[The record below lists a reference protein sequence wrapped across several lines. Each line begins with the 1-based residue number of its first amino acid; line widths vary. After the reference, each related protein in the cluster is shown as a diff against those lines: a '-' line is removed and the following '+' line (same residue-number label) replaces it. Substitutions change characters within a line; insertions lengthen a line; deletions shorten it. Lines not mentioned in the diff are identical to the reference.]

1 MATHSRGGEAIAV
14 EFNYLIVPQNSC
26 NNCSKQL
33 QTCSEKRSHAGK
45 CRQRLNLSRTIRPN
59 CAWNSPR
66 ESGEREQH
74 LIVVSCCLLI
84 LLCACVRPC
93 LRAKTK
99 TKTQKRS
106 YSYCAFCFRTRLS
119 HCESGGKERKK
130 LIEWAIEK
138 PVREMNSKR
147 KRESKTRNHSNADS
161 KWREIKICS
170 LQLLFTYSSMF
181 NIEFTNLH
189 WCKSVRIFAN
199 K

>member
-45 CRQRLNLSRTIRPN
+45 CRLRLNLSRTIRPN

-84 LLCACVRPC
+84 LLCACVQRQKQKHRNAVTRIALFVFVRVFRIAKVEERSERSSSSEPSKSRYERWTQRERE
-93 LRAKTK
+93 RAKPEITVML
-99 TKTQKRS
+99 T
-106 YSYCAFCFRTRLS
+106 LN
-119 HCESGGKERKK
+119 EER
-130 LIEWAIEK
+130 
-138 PVREMNSKR
+138 
-147 KRESKTRNHSNADS
+147 
-161 KWREIKICS
+161 
-170 LQLLFTYSSMF
+170 
-181 NIEFTNLH
+181 
-189 WCKSVRIFAN
+189 
-199 K
+199 